1 MYREVDVMKELRRAM
16 KMHRIFIVQELKR
29 MMEYKG
35 DFLTGVIGFLIV
47 QVFNILFL
55 TIIFSQIPNLM
66 KFCLFTVFHL
76 SLRE

>member
-1 MYREVDVMKELRRAM
+1 MKELRRAM

-47 QVFNILFL
+47 QVF
-55 TIIFSQIPNLM
+55 
-66 KFCLFTVFHL
+66 L
-76 SLRE
+76 SLIHISEPTRRS

>member
-1 MYREVDVMKELRRAM
+1 MKELIRAT

-55 TIIFSQIPNLM
+55 NIIWKYMQTIRIFAAS
-66 KFCLFTVFHL
+66 
-76 SLRE
+76 